1 MTKPFHAGRASESG
15 VVAADFAGRGWT
27 ATDIILEAPR
37 GFFRAAGGGF
47 DEGAIRGRLG
57 APWTFASPG
66 ISIKPHPSGSL
77 THPGMTEMR
86 KLIAKH
92 DIKPGDVVSVRV
104 GTNQNMPNALIHHR
118 PTNELQAKFSMEF
131 CIAILLVDRKAG
143 LAEFNDATVNR
154 ADVKAMIERIDFG
167 VHPEAEAAG
176 YDKMTTIIE
185 ITLKDG
191 RRIEGRADFGKGSP
205 ANPMS
210 FDEVAEKFL
219 DCAAFSGHPA
229 DRARAVV
236 GKVRD
241 LENVTEM
248 GEVTALLTA

>member
-1 MTKPFHAGRASESG
+1 
-15 VVAADFAGRGWT
+15 
-27 ATDIILEAPR
+27 
-37 GFFRAAGGGF
+37 
-47 DEGAIRGRLG
+47 
-57 APWTFASPG
+57 
-66 ISIKPHPSGSL
+66 
-77 THPGMTEMR
+77 
-86 KLIAKH
+86 
-92 DIKPGDVVSVRV
+92 
-104 GTNQNMPNALIHHR
+104 
-118 PTNELQAKFSMEF
+118 MEF

-143 LAEFNDATVNR
+143 LAEFNDETVNR

-185 ITLKDG
+185 IALKDG

-219 DCAAFSGHPA
+219 DCAAFAGHPA

-248 GEVTALLTA
+248 GEVTALLKS